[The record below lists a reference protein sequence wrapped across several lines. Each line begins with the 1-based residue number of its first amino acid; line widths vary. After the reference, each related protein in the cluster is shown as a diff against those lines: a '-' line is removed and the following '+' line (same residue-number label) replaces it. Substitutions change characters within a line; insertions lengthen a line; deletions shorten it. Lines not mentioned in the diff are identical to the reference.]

1 MTTSQGILFHGQVD
15 DGNRKIHLKVF
26 GPERM
31 NCLLLFVRPD
41 IPSISGVTLIAD
53 VTVNEHDLP
62 MTFVSGSGSG
72 YYYCLEMY
80 GLKEEKDMK
89 EHYTCLAYGGTQF
102 LVAKIKNG
110 KDIEISIRLKE
121 AVSLQ
126 FPLRNNAEVIF
137 PIQVYHRPVSRYSFC
152 NNTKFKTDKIWII
165 FFKQSEDRLHV
176 FIHVGQKLDFRLPF
190 DLPVA
195 TICEVKVI
203 GCILFNKKMRT
214 SKKEMNSKMINFK
227 TCFTKAEY
235 ETLYDKT
242 LGFIKT
248 RKGKFRSVKYFYRN
262 KSEQYFH
269 SITVNHNGIMKPYK
283 KDHNGDPCS
292 VINGRLDGLFFNT
305 AMDSKRNRPLPCSPF
320 GPVRLHIT
328 ASFLFEPNL
337 NLYFADFYCHYKIH
351 YVTVILTRRDSPSDN
366 FCKKRLK
373 ELDIY
378 DNPFVCITTS
388 NILND
393 IMVYHGNG
401 LGIEVL
407 YTEAL
412 NIHEIIQNQ
421 QGHFKRVP
429 VIGRGE
435 SRPNGIPKNE
445 NCTVCNL

>member
-1 MTTSQGILFHGQVD
+1 MTNSQGILFHGLID
-15 DGNRKIHLKVF
+15 DGNRTMHFKVL

-31 NCLLLFVRPD
+31 NCLLLFLRPE
-41 IPSISGVTLIAD
+41 IPSLSGVTMIAD
-53 VTVNEHDLP
+53 VTVNKHDLP
-62 MTFVSGSGSG
+62 MIFVSGSG
-72 YYYCLEMY
+72 YYYCLEIY
-80 GLKEEKDMK
+80 GLKKEKEME
-89 EHYTCLAYGGTQF
+89 EHYTSLAYGGTQF
-102 LVAKIKNG
+102 LVAKMKNG
-110 KDIEISIRLKE
+110 KDIDISIRLNEVK
-121 AVSLQ
+121 SLQ
-126 FPLRNNAEVIF
+126 FPLRNHTEVIF
-137 PIQVYHRPVSRYSFC
+137 PIQVNHTPISRYTFY
-152 NNTKFKTDKIWII
+152 NKKKFTFDTIWII
-165 FFKQSEDRLHV
+165 FFKQSKDRLHV
-176 FIHVGQKLDFRLPF
+176 FVHVGKKLNFTLPF
-190 DLPVA
+190 DMPFA
-195 TICEVKVI
+195 IMCEVKVI
-203 GCILFNKKMRT
+203 IGSILFDCKNMCT
-214 SKKEMNSKMINFK
+214 SEIEMNTKIINLK
-227 TCFTKAEY
+227 TCFTKADY

-242 LGFIKT
+242 LGFIKA

-373 ELDIY
+373 ELDIH

-388 NILND
+388 NISND

-401 LGIEVL
+401 LGVEVL

-445 NCTVCNL
+445 NCTICNL